1 MLNITLMHQERI
13 IRRKADSVTST
24 LFTIPLVL
32 VLLLIPAVKTQ
43 TNFNYAGNG
52 DYKDHGCTT
61 AQLSSIYGC
70 LKPTSNF
77 GYRMWFMYNSASYYN
92 FENEA
97 NFNTTMTGFVA
108 VTMDYQSGSSYYKR

>member
-1 MLNITLMHQERI
+1 MPSERI
-13 IRRKADSVTST
+13 VRRKSVSTTST
-24 LFTIPLVL
+24 LFTILFVL
-32 VLLLIPAVKTQ
+32 VVFLIPTVKTQ

-92 FENEA
+92 FENEV